1 MPDIDPTDVLPIN
14 NLPVPSAPWGRAM
27 EKRLLALEKQ
37 SVAGGQD
44 IAGQNRNTAATL
56 QGLSEQLAEMFDLF
70 MGQTGFVADYVNV
83 SGPFN
88 ISSTEDTTISSV
100 SITVPD
106 GFTTALV
113 VGYGEMDAIA
123 PSGDMSELAGR
134 VYMRVNDGP
143 DYWSA
148 LRFQSVAGGYSVAV
162 YPFLQEVFTGLTGGD
177 TITASLAASSWPN
190 DWTNRPG
197 GSTLSVQG
205 YFSRV
210 EAGQTL
216 DFEGLV
222 PQGKKTFSVTDR
234 PPLRPPH
241 RSAPEP
247 LTFENPTQEEDY

>member
-1 MPDIDPTDVLPIN
+1 MPDIDPTDVLPVN

-27 EKRLLALEKQ
+27 EKRLRALEKRTTID
-37 SVAGGQD
+37 SQD

-56 QGLSEQLAEMFDLF
+56 QGLSDQLAEMFDLF

-83 SGPFN
+83 PGPYN

-113 VGYGEMDAIA
+113 VGYGEMDAVA

-177 TITASLAASSWPN
+177 TITASLAASSWPDN
-190 DWTNRPG
+190 WTNRPG

-210 EAGQTL
+210 EAEQAP
-216 DFEGLV
+216 DPEGLV
-222 PQGKKTFSVTDR
+222 PQGKKIFSVTDR

-241 RSAPEP
+241 RSAPES
-247 LTFENPTQEEDY
+247 FSEPTQEEEI